1 VKVRDIEAIVVQRP
15 AMDVGAADAM
25 QDALIVRVETD
36 EGIVGYGEGNHTPRA
51 MKAIIDSPGSHSWSM
66 GIKDLLIG
74 QDPLF
79 PERVWDRLYR
89 GTAMSG
95 RRGMMAAVL
104 AAIDVALW
112 DIKGKAENKPVYE
125 LLGGASGAP
134 VVPYSSLYSGPLPFP
149 ETMAWNVEAVAKSRE
164 LGFRAV
170 KLEPLDDCTP
180 TNPDIVEIVRVGKE
194 TLGPGADVLVDVGH
208 RWKSAK
214 EALRWLR
221 ELEQFDPG
229 FIETPLWLDDLDGY
243 RRVSERSP
251 IRTAVGE
258 LFVTRN
264 EFLEM
269 MDIGH
274 VDIVQPCVARVG
286 FTESRR
292 IAEAAAMRGREV
304 VPYGWVATTLA
315 LIADVHLAATLTNCP
330 WTEYCHP
337 DVYPHQELR
346 RNLFGPEPRMV
357 DGVFELP
364 AGPGL
369 GVEVDESALR
379 HYAVA

>member
-1 VKVRDIEAIVVQRP
+1 MKVRDIEAIVVQRP
-15 AMDVGAADAM
+15 SMQFDAADAM
-25 QDALIVRVETD
+25 QDALIVRIETD

-51 MKAIIDSPGSHSWSM
+51 MKAIIDSQGSHSWSR
-66 GIKDLLIG
+66 GIKDLLVG
-74 QDPLF
+74 QDALH

-95 RRGMMAAVL
+95 RRGMMVAVL

-134 VVPYSSLYSGPLPFP
+134 VVPYSSLYSGPLDLAG
-149 ETMAWNVEAVAKSRE
+149 TLAWNEEAVTKSRE
-164 LGFRAV
+164 LGFTAV
-170 KLEPLDDCTP
+170 KMEPLDDCTP
-180 TNPDIVEIVRVGKE
+180 TNSDIVEVVRTGRDAI
-194 TLGPGADVLVDVGH
+194 GPDGTVLVDVGH

-214 EALRWLR
+214 EALRWLH

-229 FIETPLWLDDLDGY
+229 FIETPLWLDDVAGY
-243 RRVSERSP
+243 RVVSERSP

-264 EFLEM
+264 EFVEM
-269 MDIGH
+269 MDLGG

-286 FTESRR
+286 FTEARR
-292 IAEAAAMRGREV
+292 VAEDASSRGREV

-315 LIADVHLAATLTNCP
+315 LVADIHLAATLHNCP

-337 DVYPHQELR
+337 EIYPHQELR
-346 RNLFGPEPRMV
+346 RNLFGPEPRMI

-364 AGPGL
+364 TGPGL
-369 GVEVDESALR
+369 GVEIDEAALE